1 MIEANDPGSR
11 NSGPNN
17 SGATRASLIARA
29 RGKQAAAWEELVEL
43 YGPLVAHWCSR
54 CGLDSHTTADC
65 VQEVFTAVSRSL
77 ERFQAAKSS
86 GAFRSWLW
94 TISSNKIRD
103 TIRIAKSQ
111 TPGTGGSTALQRLA
125 ELPDES
131 SIPDDEPS
139 DPSELQRVVARGL
152 EQVRAE
158 FEPRTWTIFQR
169 SVVDQLPTDVVAKEF
184 NVTAATIRQI
194 RSRVLRRCAC
204 SSAIWRT
211 ERYEAA
217 SRRR

>member
-1 MIEANDPGSR
+1 MAVKTAGATEPES
-11 NSGPNN
+11 NS

-29 RGKQAAAWEELVEL
+29 RGQQSAAWEELVEL

-77 ERFQAAKSS
+77 GRFQAIKTS

-94 TISSNKIRD
+94 TIAANKIKDVVR
-103 TIRIAKSQ
+103 TARTQ
-111 TPGTGGSTALQRLA
+111 TPGAGGSTALQRLA

-131 SIPDDEPS
+131 SIPDEEPS
-139 DPSELQRVVARGL
+139 DAGELQQLVARGL
-152 EQVRAE
+152 EQVRTE

-169 SVVDQLPTDVVAKEF
+169 TVVDQLPTDIVAKEF
-184 NVTAATIRQI
+184 GITAATVRQV
-194 RSRVLRRCAC
+194 RSRVLRRLRLQLGDLAD
-204 SSAIWRT
+204 
-211 ERYEAA
+211 
-217 SRRR
+217 